1 MGIVAASAGN
11 HAQGV
16 AYCCNKMKIKGT
28 IFMPV
33 LTPKLKVNRVIKFGG
48 DYVDVRLV
56 GISFDDALAEAYKF
70 QN

>member
-1 MGIVAASAGN
+1 
-11 HAQGV
+11 
-16 AYCCNKMKIKGT
+16 
-28 IFMPV
+28 MPV